1 MTTEFPCEA
10 INTGSIKW
18 KTWTNESQRI
28 PVALAAS
35 GLKSPFAVPQQI
47 EMDCKGEFL
56 EWLSEAHNVWSVLNA
71 FLAYLGA

>member
-18 KTWTNESQRI
+18 KTWTNESQWI

-35 GLKSPFAVPQQI
+35 GLK
-47 EMDCKGEFL
+47 
-56 EWLSEAHNVWSVLNA
+56 
-71 FLAYLGA
+71 